1 LDYTIFKTIDAY
13 MYIVH
18 TLYRGLLKKSKNK
31 NDSKVINGNKKYN
44 DFAYY
49 LNIRLLKTK
58 FYLLDIYVV

>member
-1 LDYTIFKTIDAY
+1 